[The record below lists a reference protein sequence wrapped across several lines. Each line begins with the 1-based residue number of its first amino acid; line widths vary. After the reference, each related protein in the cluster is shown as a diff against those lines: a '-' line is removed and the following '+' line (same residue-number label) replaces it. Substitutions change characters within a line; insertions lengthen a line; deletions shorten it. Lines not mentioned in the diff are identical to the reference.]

1 MKRRRPLARLLRG
14 LGTKTGI
21 RRILG
26 AFWIIDGLLKFQ
38 PGLANPG
45 QEAYSFAMTAM
56 GTPAPLA
63 RAILHTGRLLVAHP
77 ALWWGLG
84 VVELAIGIALI
95 AGRASRVVL
104 AASALWALGIW
115 FLGEGFEGLSAGAAS
130 ILTGFPGA
138 ALLYAVLSV
147 LLWPTARTERGSVAA
162 AGPLGR
168 AGSKGVWALLWL
180 SAAAVQLRSQ
190 TGPGALDSTL
200 FIATREEPS
209 LIAGMDRA
217 VLGWLSYGREL
228 WLSGALSL
236 VCALIA
242 LLVVADLV
250 PRVALGAA
258 TALSLVFWVVG
269 QNLGGMLSGSGTDLG
284 TAPPFILLA
293 VMLWPRRIDLAP
305 PADPAATGTT
315 GNYVAHAVAS
325 RNL

>member
-1 MKRRRPLARLLRG
+1 MKRRRPLARLLHG

-21 RRILG
+21 RRTLG

-56 GTPAPLA
+56 GTPAPVA
-63 RAILHTGRLLVAHP
+63 RVILHTGRLLVAHP

-104 AASALWALGIW
+104 AASALWALSIW

-200 FIATREEPS
+200 FIAAREEPS
-209 LIAGMDRA
+209 LIAGK
-217 VLGWLSYGREL
+217 L
-228 WLSGALSL
+228 
-236 VCALIA
+236 
-242 LLVVADLV
+242 
-250 PRVALGAA
+250 
-258 TALSLVFWVVG
+258 
-269 QNLGGMLSGSGTDLG
+269 
-284 TAPPFILLA
+284 
-293 VMLWPRRIDLAP
+293 PRRP
-305 PADPAATGTT
+305 
-315 GNYVAHAVAS
+315 S
-325 RNL
+325 